1 MNNLLFQDISNN
13 AYSNQEHYLNNLL
26 TFSNNYMHFLNSSTY
41 NLNSLISTIINTN
54 YQQVPYQQV
63 PYQQVPYQQVPYQQ
77 VPYQQNQNA
86 YLLDYKLE
94 DFEKLSNTNV
104 YAIIKTATEK
114 VFYGNI
120 ENPNNDSCSI
130 TQEIFSIYDNVTR
143 IKECNHIFNS
153 NAIEKW
159 LIRHQTCPNCRYN
172 ILSNTNIISY
182 INPENNKQ
190 IFLYNNEFKF
200 YLALYIES
208 LLTNRG
214 SLNDAVNNS
223 SPNNSSTNNTSP
235 NNIYEFGVFLR

>member
-63 PYQQVPYQQVPYQQ
+63 PYQQ
-77 VPYQQNQNA
+77 NQNA

-120 ENPNNDSCSI
+120 ENPNNDTCSI